1 MKEYKL
7 EDRLI
12 KFSVQ
17 IINCIKTFEQ
27 SDVGKYLANQIARSA
42 ISSSLN
48 YGEAK
53 GAESRRDF
61 IHKLKISLKELH
73 ETSVTLRII
82 EGCEITKDK
91 NGINSSLDECREL
104 IAIVS
109 KSILTAKKNSRAL
122 GTQ

>member
-1 MKEYKL
+1 MKEYNL

-12 KFSVQ
+12 RFSVQ
-17 IINCIKTFEQ
+17 IINLSGKIPK
-27 SDVGKYLANQIARSA
+27 SDIGRYLVDQISRSA

-73 ETSVTLRII
+73 ETSVTIRI
-82 EGCEITKDK
+82 
-91 NGINSSLDECREL
+91 L
-104 IAIVS
+104 ID
-109 KSILTAKKNSRAL
+109 
-122 GTQ
+122 